1 MNPLDALMEALRC
14 LPGVG
19 KKTATRYAFH
29 LMRAPHETVEGFVQA
44 IRDVRERLKPC
55 AVCHFYS
62 EKDPCVFCEDPR
74 RDAGLLCVVEDTLD
88 VFLIE
93 KGGAFKGRYHVL
105 GGLIAPLK
113 GVQPEHLAVADL
125 VRRVETGAFREVIL
139 ALSPTVE
146 GLTTARF
153 LENALKGMPVAVSE
167 LARGL
172 AVGTD
177 LEYADEVTLNLA
189 LEGRTPVKK

>member
-1 MNPLDALMEALRC
+1 MNPLDALTEAFRC

-29 LMRAPHETVEGFVQA
+29 LMRAPRETVEGLVQA
-44 IRDVRERLKPC
+44 IRDVQDRLKPC
-55 AVCHFYS
+55 SICHFYS
-62 EKDPCVFCEDPR
+62 EGNPCAFCDDPR
-74 RDAGLLCVVEDTLD
+74 RDAGLLCVVEDTLN
-88 VFLIE
+88 VFIIE
-93 KGGAFKGRYHVL
+93 KSSAYKGRYHVL

-113 GVQPEHLAVADL
+113 GIQPEHLTVADL

-139 ALSPTVE
+139 ALSPTIE

-153 LENALKGMPVAVSE
+153 LENALKHLPVAVSE

-189 LEGRTPVKK
+189 LEGRTLVKK